1 MWVVVDHISGSRQGQ
16 RQELELE
23 LGGKLRIGRHPDCD
37 IGFDGRRDLEA
48 STRHAELRATGERL
62 VLRDVGSSNGTYV
75 GGARINEIELAP
87 SQTTEAQ
94 FGARG
99 PRLRIWWSPEPDP
112 DAVPPLPR
120 AVRRRWT
127 ILASLAVAL
136 VVAVALA
143 IALGR

>member
-23 LGGKLRIGRHPDCD
+23 AGGKLRIGRHPECD

-48 STRHAELRATGERL
+48 STRHAELRASGDRL
-62 VLRDVGSSNGTYV
+62 LLCDVGSSNGTYV
-75 GGARINEIELAP
+75 EGERIHEVQLSAGE
-87 SQTTEAQ
+87 TTEAQ

-99 PRLRIWWSPEPDP
+99 PRLRIWWAPEPDP

-120 AVRRRWT
+120 TVNRRRALW
-127 ILASLAVAL
+127 LSLIAVL
-136 VVAVALA
+136 VVAAAVAAALA
-143 IALGR
+143 R